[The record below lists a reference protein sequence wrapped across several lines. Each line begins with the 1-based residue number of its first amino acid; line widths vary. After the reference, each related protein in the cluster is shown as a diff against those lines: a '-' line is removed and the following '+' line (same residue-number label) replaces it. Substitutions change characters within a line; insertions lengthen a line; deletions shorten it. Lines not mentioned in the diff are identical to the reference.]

1 VTVNL
6 LPAKNFFTMIPIRYF
21 TFKIQLLVLAL
32 NLAAIVAVSAAD
44 KSTIIYKYVDDNG
57 VLHLTNKKPKKES
70 DNVLY
75 SRSYMVQTYTP
86 PPPLALISLL
96 AFPPPIAVAKE
107 RKIAPASLPN
117 KVSKNLSKNEYSP
130 WIQAAATRYRLPE
143 ALLHA
148 VIQVESNYNPNAVS
162 PKGATGLMQLMPGT
176 GKQYGVT
183 ELTDPQSNIEGGAKY
198 LRFLLDLFNQDLS
211 LALAGYNA
219 GENAVKRY
227 NNTIPPYAET
237 QDYVKKVT
245 QLYQQNLASLP
256 ATSLYE

>member
-1 VTVNL
+1 
-6 LPAKNFFTMIPIRYF
+6 MIKIPYF
-21 TFKIQLLVLAL
+21 SLKTQLLILVLWAP
-32 NLAAIVAVSAAD
+32 AAIGAEV
-44 KSTIIYKYVDDNG
+44 KSTIIYKYVDDSG

-86 PPPLALISLL
+86 PPPSALIPLL
-96 AFPPPIAVAKE
+96 AFPMPRVAPPVTSALT
-107 RKIAPASLPN
+107 APAPN
-117 KVSKNLSKNEYSP
+117 TVNKKLSKNEYTP
-130 WIQAAATRYRLPE
+130 WIQAAATRYHLPE

-162 PKGATGLMQLMPGT
+162 PKGATGLMQLMPET

-183 ELTDPQSNIEGGAKY
+183 ELTDPQSNIDGGAKY
-198 LRFLLDLFNQDLS
+198 LRFLLDMFNQDVS

-227 NNTIPPYAET
+227 NNSIPPYAET

-256 ATSLYE
+256 ITAAYE

>member
-1 VTVNL
+1 
-6 LPAKNFFTMIPIRYF
+6 MIQIRYF
-21 TFKIQLLVLAL
+21 TFKIQFWVLLLSLASVGMVR
-32 NLAAIVAVSAAD
+32 AED
-44 KSTIIYKYVDDNG
+44 KSTVIYKYVDDNG
-57 VLHLTNKKPKKES
+57 VLHLTNKKPKKGS

-86 PPPLALISLL
+86 PPPSALISLL
-96 AFPPPIAVAKE
+96 AFPITTEKVEKIGKAAVAPMIL
-107 RKIAPASLPN
+107 RN
-117 KVSKNLSKNEYSP
+117 KVNKNLSKSEYSP

-148 VIQVESNYNPNAVS
+148 VIQVESNYNPNAIS

-183 ELTDPQSNIEGGAKY
+183 QLTDPQSNIDGGAKY

-237 QDYVKKVT
+237 QGYVKKVT
-245 QLYQQNLASLP
+245 ELYQQNLASLP
-256 ATSLYE
+256 VTALYE